1 MLKILTKLWWVV
13 QRAYASFDYISNHSL
28 CHFGYSLGDSFK
40 LDYTEESVL
49 KCFDSTTEKL
59 DVFTGT
65 AEIRGFFDGL
75 FKQLSDLSTL
85 AAPVV
90 DATEGPMKQV
100 YLIWSC
106 PGSGVKFA
114 HDSFYYN
121 DKFQITRQNIGY
133 TSC

>member
-1 MLKILTKLWWVV
+1 VLKILTKLWWVV
-13 QRAYASFDYISNHSL
+13 QRAYASFDYISNRSL